1 MNKQS
6 AFKALE
12 SLINKAMDYDPS
24 SQTRVTHLAGKSL
37 KIECTLPQV
46 CLYILFRKESVSL
59 KDQYENTP
67 DITLKGTALSF
78 GSLSINMDKRVS
90 FFNSG
95 IHISGDQELLSRLQD
110 LFKNLDID
118 WEASLSDIIG
128 DIPANLIGKSLRSS
142 LDWKRNMLKRTT
154 TAAIE
159 FSQEE
164 VRLIP
169 STKEVDGFNKKVK
182 QIQNETERLAAK
194 TKKLKSKIDD
204 SANNINKHPAQEG
217 VTKKL

>member
-1 MNKQS
+1 MNKKS
-6 AFKALE
+6 AFKATE

-24 SQTRVTHLAGKSL
+24 SQTSITYLDGKSL

-46 CLYILFRKESVSL
+46 SFYVLFRKESVSL
-59 KDQYENTP
+59 KDQYKNTP

-95 IHISGDQELLSRLQD
+95 IQISGDQELLSRLQD

-118 WEASLSDIIG
+118 WEAALSDIIG

-154 TAAIE
+154 KAAVE

-164 VRLIP
+164 ARLIP
-169 STKEVDGFNKKVK
+169 SINEVDGFNKEVK
-182 QIQNETERLAAK
+182 QIQNEAERLAAK
-194 TKKLKSKIDD
+194 TKKLKSKIDN
-204 SANNINKHPAQEG
+204 SSHNINKHPVQKG